1 LKGFQVDKRRLKQ
14 DLIAY
19 SFILPNFIGF
29 AVFTLFPM
37 LFSMILTF
45 LNWDG
50 ANPITFAGLNNFK
63 RLFTDETF
71 RIALFNTFYYT
82 LTTVPVT
89 VVCSLGLAV
98 LLNKPIAGRNIFRG
112 IFFFPHVASLVAI
125 AAVWNAIF
133 HPTMGPVNQLL
144 QSWGIANPPKWSAST
159 TWALPTVIMA
169 SIWKSIG
176 YYMIIY
182 LAGLQGIPRDLYEVA
197 KIDGANAWTVFTKIT
212 LPMLRPTTFFILVIL
227 TINCFKVFDL
237 IYVMTGGGPGR
248 ASTVLVLHIYNVAF
262 KEYRFGYSSTIA
274 LVLFVIVLIITV
286 FQFKLEKKWV
296 TYMQ

>member
-1 LKGFQVDKRRLKQ
+1 MKKFDVSKKRMKQ
-14 DLIAY
+14 NLIAY

-50 ANPITFAGLNNFK
+50 ANPITFAGLSNFK

-82 LTTVPVT
+82 LTTVPIT
-89 VVCSLGLAV
+89 MVCALGLAV
-98 LLNKPIAGRNIFRG
+98 LLNKRIIGRNVFRG

-133 HPTMGPVNQLL
+133 HPAMGPVNQLL
-144 QSWGIANPPKWSAST
+144 QAWGIENPPRWSAST

-169 SIWKSIG
+169 SIWKSMG

-197 KIDGANAWTVFTKIT
+197 KIDGANGWAVFTKIT

-237 IYVMTGGGPGR
+237 IYVITGGGPGR
-248 ASTVLVLHIYNVAF
+248 ASTVLVLYIYNVAF
-262 KEYRFGYSSTIA
+262 KEYNFGYSSTIA
-274 LVLFVIVLIITV
+274 LVLFVIVLIITI

>member
-1 LKGFQVDKRRLKQ
+1 M
-14 DLIAY
+14 IAY

-37 LFSMILTF
+37 LFSLILTF

-50 ANPITFAGLNNFK
+50 ANPITFAGLGNFK

-82 LTTVPVT
+82 LGTVPAT
-89 VVCSLGLAV
+89 MAFALGLAV
-98 LLNKPIAGRNIFRG
+98 LLNKPLVGRNIFRG
-112 IFFFPHVASLVAI
+112 IFFFPHMASLVAI
-125 AAVWNAIF
+125 AAVWNMIF
-133 HPTMGPVNQLL
+133 HPTMGPVNEFLKL
-144 QSWGIANPPKWSAST
+144 IGVSNPPRWSASV

-169 SIWKSIG
+169 SIWKSTG

-182 LAGLQGIPRDLYEVA
+182 IAGLQGIPRELYEVA
-197 KIDGANAWTVFTKIT
+197 KIDGANSWKVFTNIT
-212 LPMLRPTTFFILVIL
+212 LPMLRPTTFFVSVLL

-237 IYVMTGGGPGR
+237 IFVMTGGGPGR
-248 ASTVLVLHIYNVAF
+248 ASTVLVTYIYNTAF
-262 KEYRFGYSSTIA
+262 KEYSFGYSSTIA
-274 LVLFVIVLIITV
+274 LVLFLIVLSITLI
-286 FQFKLEKKWV
+286 QFRLEKRWV